1 MPITIGVNVSVRNGR
16 ACTSGFIQRSSVW
29 FCIVAGLLLACVQP
43 AFAQP
48 SFERKPELQ
57 ANPNPRAPLAA
68 VLTFKASGPVTTA
81 VNIDDGA
88 TQRIVHFS
96 QFHDPE
102 KGLAIIDLPADR
114 SVLVT
119 VEISDRSGTTRAPEV
134 LSLKTPALPKAGL
147 EWPTLTTKIADG
159 SVLEP
164 GLRFLSI
171 RRRAPGRQS
180 FQTKSQQEF
189 SRGWGLIL
197 ALDSKGDVRWYYISE
212 RRVAGIK
219 PSPDG
224 TLIFTTEDQRVVK
237 IDMLGNIL
245 RQWYPEKRR
254 LGAVPGGTKII
265 GLQTLHHEP
274 SLTPWGTYIS
284 MSANGRE
291 IPHYP
296 TSVTDPQA
304 PRMPAMVMGDK
315 IVEFDAAGS
324 VIWEWD
330 AFDHLDPKMLHYH
343 TFQPYWAV
351 RGYPGYA
358 DWTHG
363 NGITFDEKRNLVIAS
378 FKHLDALVAIDRK
391 TKEIRWIFSDPRGW
405 PEKFHSLILK
415 PVGLTRFPWSQ
426 HHPHVTPKGT
436 IVYFDNGM
444 FQARPFDGR
453 PIVPFHESYSRAVE
467 VKVDP
472 KAMTVTELW
481 TSEKEQKSDSC
492 INWAMGDA
500 HRLPATDNMLVIR
513 SFCPPITDQLNDQ
526 NEYDLTRRFVDD
538 VPYAG
543 RVEEFSRTSPAIRMS
558 QIRFDD
564 PNEILQWQLYGGFH
578 TPSIYWEGK
587 AGSAN

>member
-1 MPITIGVNVSVRNGR
+1 MIRRLLPLAVFLAQPALAAPAFVEAPSVR
-16 ACTSGFIQRSSVW
+16 
-29 FCIVAGLLLACVQP
+29 P
-43 AFAQP
+43 
-48 SFERKPELQ
+48 
-57 ANPNPRAPLAA
+57 NPNPAVPLAA
-68 VLTFKASGPVTTA
+68 VLSFKTSGPVTTT
-81 VNIDDGA
+81 VSLDDGSRRW
-88 TQRIVHFS
+88 QV
-96 QFHDPE
+96 QFDPNHDPA
-102 KGLAIIDLPADR
+102 KGLALVDLGAGKDIR
-114 SVLVT
+114 VRVR
-119 VEISDRSGTTRAPEV
+119 ISDRTGAIDAPGS
-134 LSLKTPALPKAGL
+134 LSLRTPALPEPGL
-147 EWPTLTTKIADG
+147 SWPTLTTTLADDAL
-159 SVLEP
+159 LEP
-164 GLRFLSI
+164 GLRFISV
-171 RRRAPGRQS
+171 RRRAPGRQD
-180 FQTKSQQEF
+180 FQTRAQQEF

-197 ALDSKGDVRWYYISE
+197 ALDARGEVRWYYISQ

-245 RQWYPEKRR
+245 RQWYPEMRR
-254 LGAVPGGTKII
+254 LGPVQGGTQIT

-291 IPHYP
+291 IADYP

-304 PRMPAMVMGDK
+304 PQKPTMVMGDK
-315 IVEFDAAGS
+315 IVEFDADGK
-324 VIWEWD
+324 VVWEWD
-330 AFDHLDPKMLHYH
+330 AFEHLEPKMLHYH

-391 TKEIRWIFSDPRGW
+391 TKEIRWIYSDPRGW
-405 PEKFHSLILK
+405 PERFQSRILK
-415 PVGLTRFPWSQ
+415 PVGLTRYPWSQ
-426 HHPHVTPKGT
+426 HHPHVTPWGT

-453 PIVPFHESYSRAVE
+453 RIVPFHESYSRAVE
-467 VKVDP
+467 IKVDP

-481 TSEKEQKSDSC
+481 TSEKEQKPDSC

-500 HRLPATDNMLVIR
+500 HRLPATNNMLVIR
-513 SFCPPITDQLNDQ
+513 SFCPPITDKLNDQ
-526 NEYDLTRRFVDD
+526 NEYDLSRRFVDD

-543 RVEEFSRTSPAIRMS
+543 RVEEFSRTSPARRLS

-564 PNEILQWQLYGGFH
+564 PNEVLQWQLYGGFH
-578 TPSIYWEGK
+578 TPSIYWENN
-587 AGSAN
+587 AGAAN